1 MNDTL
6 GVHVMVARID
16 KHLGARI
23 ALAREQCGKSQIE
36 IANEVDLS
44 VARLTEYETGLARI
58 PALYVARLA
67 RSLGVTPRWVFDGL
81 PGQDAFDRTG

>member
-23 ALAREQCGKSQIE
+23 VLAREQCGKSQTE
-36 IANEVDLS
+36 IANEIDLS
-44 VARLTEYETGLARI
+44 VKRLTEYEMGIVRI
-58 PALYVARLA
+58 PALYIARLA
-67 RSLGVTPRWVFDGL
+67 RALEVTPRWVFDGL